1 MRGKQ
6 HPHPGGPHHHLLQS
20 ALPLGNA
27 KAAIQLAARSIAPHS
42 VKFGRKHGCQF
53 GALKAKEVVHIPP
66 RLGIIRIPMDAGR
79 REICRTR
86 YDHLAIDH

>member
-6 HPHPGGPHHHLLQS
+6 HPHPGGPHHHLLQR

-27 KAAIQLAARSIAPHS
+27 KAAIRLAARSIAPHS
-42 VKFGRKHGCQF
+42 VKFGRKHACQF

-66 RLGIIRIPMDAGR
+66 RLGIIRIAMDAGR
-79 REICRTR
+79 CEICRTR
-86 YDHLAIDH
+86 HHDPAVNH